1 MKNVLRIMDLPASE
15 RPQEKMFKYG
25 AETLSNSEL
34 LALILRSGTSK
45 ENIVN
50 LCTRVLKES
59 GGLNG
64 LLSLSA
70 EECMQLK
77 GIKDAKA
84 AQLMALAEI
93 SKRFKSY
100 KAEDTY
106 KIGKPK
112 DAADLVME
120 NMRYLKQEV
129 LKVVLLNT
137 KNVVVG
143 IKDVSMGSINSSI
156 VHPREVFCDAV
167 KRSCASIIVCHN
179 HPSGDPTPSNEDIN
193 VTRRLKES
201 GKLLGIEL
209 MDHLI
214 IGDGIF
220 VSLKEKGIV

>member
-1 MKNVLRIMDLPASE
+1 MKNALRIMDLPASE

-25 AETLSNSEL
+25 ADTLTNSEL

-50 LCTRVLKES
+50 LCTRVLKEC

-70 EECMQLK
+70 EECMRLK

-93 SKRFKSY
+93 SRRFKSY

-106 KIGKPK
+106 KICQPK
-112 DAADLVME
+112 DAAELVME
-120 NMRYLKQEV
+120 SMRYLKQEV

-179 HPSGDPTPSNEDIN
+179 HPSGDPTPSNEDIS

-209 MDHLI
+209 IDHLI